1 MLPLFPRPFESAIL
15 ICLVCGV
22 KLQKVVIMPVPLFVF
37 QSSKKVPE
45 VSYRVVT
52 GLFGQYSRRIVCQR
66 VACSRVA
73 GGMDS
78 VQSQCCVYVT
88 VPASAPE
95 TARVDIPARA
105 NGTRTANR
113 CVCDS
118 RFLER

>member
-1 MLPLFPRPFESAIL
+1 MSCVRCEIAESCNNACPFVRLS
-15 ICLVCGV
+15 
-22 KLQKVVIMPVPLFVF
+22 KLQK
-37 QSSKKVPE
+37 KVAE